1 MMRMLLIKKDGL
13 LVVCFVVISLLPY
26 ELSWSQTTP
35 SPSKSSVVQES
46 PMVQMI
52 QKAKDAWKKG
62 DLFFARSLY
71 LKILKEFPDVDVQEI
86 RKQLENVNIAIVRS
100 PLRSRQTEIY
110 TIQQGETLGSIAQK
124 MGTTIEL
131 IKIRNQLESNKITAG
146 HRLSIWKGVFW
157 VSIDKSENTLAL
169 KVGDEL
175 IKTYQVST
183 GKNNSS
189 PVGNFWIKYRYTH
202 PVWFHKGEVVPA
214 DDPKN
219 FLGTRWLGFDLP
231 KYGIHGTIEPELIGQ
246 SVSSGCIRMRN
257 EDVQELYDLVPI
269 GTKVVIAD

>member
-1 MMRMLLIKKDGL
+1 MSLAQINWIRSIGL
-13 LVVCFVVISLLPY
+13 LGLCVFACD
-26 ELSWSQTTP
+26 LSWGQATP
-35 SPSKSSVVQES
+35 VTSKSALTQES
-46 PMVQMI
+46 PSI
-52 QKAKDAWKKG
+52 ELGQKAKEAWKKG
-62 DLFFARSLY
+62 ELFAARSLY
-71 LKILKEFPDVDVQEI
+71 LKILKEFPDAENIQDVN
-86 RKQLENVNIAIVRS
+86 KQLGNINVAIVRS

-110 TIQQGETLGSIAQK
+110 TIQKGDTLGSIAQK

-146 HRLSIWKGVFW
+146 HRLSVWKGSFW
-157 VSIDKSENTLAL
+157 IAIDKSDNVLAL

-175 IKTYQVST
+175 IKNYQVST

-189 PVGNFWIKYRYTH
+189 PVGNFRIKYRYMH
-202 PVWFHKGEVVPA
+202 PVWFHKGDVVPA

-257 EDVQELYDLVPI
+257 EDVQELYDLIPM
-269 GTKVVIAD
+269 GTKVIITD